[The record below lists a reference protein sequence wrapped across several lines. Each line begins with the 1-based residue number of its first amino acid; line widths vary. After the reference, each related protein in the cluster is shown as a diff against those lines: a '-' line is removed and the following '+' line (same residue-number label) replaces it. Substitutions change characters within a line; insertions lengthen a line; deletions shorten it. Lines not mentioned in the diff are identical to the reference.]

1 MLFSKEIEGLHDDG
15 FEGSMN
21 EHHIFKEVFFGN
33 DHGRT
38 SKRCLVTGV
47 INFECDYSRQT
58 EASLYSNS
66 ENSAIKSHVD
76 SCNVKEDS
84 RENFGPGCSS
94 EVCALLRRNDH
105 DKNGKRIKL
114 SIDELS
120 YTRPHSGGILN
131 SSAPLKG
138 VVSCMSQPSSQFVSH
153 AVMCRLVE
161 SSSQGVT
168 SSCYLLK
175 RHSESNSGSDTND
188 RNVSK
193 FRLPSLDGSDEKE
206 VGATKAIAS
215 PVSQESFVTKLLIT
229 SPSTT
234 LAHPPGSLQCD
245 EERKKPS
252 DVHELVVAKKS
263 PNKDCMKDPRPPLRN
278 QIQNLLRTAGWEI
291 GWRKRGDKCNA
302 AFIYFSPQGG
312 SPVREFR
319 RAWNL
324 CGQSLFAG
332 KNVIVQQDG
341 KKWTDI
347 TDFWSDLSNTII
359 KIEEELTNTV
369 TSAALAHWW
378 YLLDPFANMVFI
390 DKKIGTLREGKVVR
404 ARRSLVM
411 DTSAEGDALLSLKNV
426 DGIGNQFERHLP
438 DWLHDSSLVRES
450 VVINSEGN
458 YFTCNESCSNGI
470 SANFGQ
476 LHKGAVKALKGVSVY
491 LCDEK
496 CTCSRDTVSGTGTR
510 DREMSGNKRNG
521 QDLSSTQACG
531 ADSTSDHSTCCL
543 FDVPIASGNPNTMIG
558 RSGTASPHQ
567 DGDRNSPSR
576 DKHWSD
582 HGKARALEIGKTVS
596 MHSSGGGK
604 SFSGE
609 AYDQVENQLK
619 GSLDN
624 HLNCRNDDLTQ
635 SNERDTYAPLGTCLD
650 SVSCRPSLVE
660 DSCLEDEDDT
670 ELRQHSELIGKVS
683 GLCVEA
689 SNFEMN
695 GTSSVADATWKRKAL
710 KKSKRISEIKL
721 ATLCK
726 NDRLGL
732 SINKGVG
739 HDIDENIIWSGSGE
753 IKECCATNVGS
764 DRRFEKAFVCS
775 LQHQSKKQSSFR
787 KFKHSIHSSEKF
799 NPFSQCSEHSKEF
812 NYGNIADDTSMHIK
826 IDSVDPGTSRQDM
839 KSDIPTTQNENGQ
852 KGSITCQ
859 LKDDDLLISAV
870 IKNKTFRSTT
880 KLSTRKNKI
889 LRKSKNQRGSCRLLP
904 RSMGKGGK
912 HMEGK
917 WFIFGVR
924 TVLSW
929 LIESG
934 VVSFNEVIQYRNS
947 KDDAVVKHG
956 LVTRDGIL
964 CKCCSKVLSVSEF
977 KIHAGFRLNRPCLN
991 LVMESGKLFTLCQLE
1006 AWSAE
1011 YKARKSATRSVQDDE
1026 MDQND
1031 DSCGLCGDGGEL
1043 ICCDNC
1049 PSTFHQACLHV
1060 QFKICHINL
1069 AISVC
1074 SYFEIILSLNIIKG
1088 ISSAACSWQID
1099 CPPPPRYHYPP
1110 PPHIVDLAD
1119 GVEVFGLLIVSI
1131 GFKAK
1136 VHHGALHTLAP
1147 WHPSRLGIVA
1157 LPISEHHGDPARTLG
1172 PSNKILPLRE
1182 ARCLI
1187 PEGLGEDKLWCRV
1200 IKSKYG
1206 ILRGAWR
1213 TKEISHPHG
1222 SGLWKGIMKVW
1233 GDFRLNVSY
1242 QLGNGSKIS
1251 FWNDDWC
1258 SQIPLRDR
1266 FPELFAL
1273 ATNREAL
1280 VADCWVPSPSG
1291 GSWAPLFRRGAQDW
1305 ELEAFV
1311 DFFSALQDVQ
1321 PVSEEEDRWRWK
1333 KQGKG
1338 KFTVTSFYHSL
1349 SGFGDPTFPWKG
1361 IWVGIVPSKV
1371 CFFGWAAAKRAILT
1385 IDNLRRRKMVVIE
1398 WCYMCQRSA
1407 ETTNH
1412 LLLHCDYASE
1422 ELPEGNWYC
1431 SHCTCRICGDV
1442 ANDKEAG
1449 ALKCSQCEHKY
1460 HVACLK
1466 EKGPQQKAAS
1476 EGEPALD
1483 TWFCG
1488 ESCQE
1493 VYLGLQSRIGIV
1505 NILSDGFSWTLLR
1518 CIHGDQRVHSAQRFV
1533 ALKAECNS
1541 KLAVAL
1547 TIMEEC
1553 FLAMVDPRTGIDM
1566 IPHVLY
1572 NWGSEF
1578 ARLNYHGFHTVVL
1591 EKDDVLISVASI
1603 R

>member
-58 EASLYSNS
+58 DVSLYSNS
-66 ENSAIKSHVD
+66 ENSAIKSQVD
-76 SCNVKEDS
+76 SCNVKEDA
-84 RENFGPGCSS
+84 RENFGPGCLS
-94 EVCALLRRNDH
+94 EGCALLMRNDH
-105 DKNGKRIKL
+105 DKNGKRKKL
-114 SIDELS
+114 SVDELS
-120 YTRPHSGGILN
+120 YSRPHSGGILN

-138 VVSCMSQPSSQFVSH
+138 VVSSMSQPSSQFVSH
-153 AVMCRLVE
+153 AVTCRLVE

-175 RHSESNSGSDTND
+175 RHAESNLGSETSD

-193 FRLPSLDGSDEKE
+193 CRLPSLDGSDEKE

-215 PVSQESFVTKLLIT
+215 PVSQESFVTKLLVT
-229 SPSTT
+229 SPSATV
-234 LAHPPGSLQCD
+234 ANPPGSLQCD

-263 PNKDCMKDPRPPLRN
+263 SNKDSMKDPRPPLRN
-278 QIQNLLRTAGWEI
+278 QIQNLLRAAGWEI
-291 GWRKRGDKCNA
+291 GRRKRGDKSNA

-319 RAWNL
+319 KAWNL

-332 KNVIVQQDG
+332 KNVIVQEDG
-341 KKWTDI
+341 KQWTNI

-359 KIEEELTNTV
+359 KIEEELSNTV
-369 TSAALAHWW
+369 TSAALAHRW

-404 ARRSLVM
+404 PRRSLVI

-426 DGIGNQFERHLP
+426 DSIGNQSERHSP

-458 YFTCNESCSNGI
+458 YFACNETCGNRI
-470 SANFGQ
+470 SANFDQ
-476 LHKGAVKALKGVSVY
+476 LHKGAVKARKGVSVY
-491 LCDEK
+491 LYDEK
-496 CTCSRDTVSGTGTR
+496 RTCSRDTVSGTGNR
-510 DREMSGNKRNG
+510 HREMSGNKRNG
-521 QDLSSTQACG
+521 QDPSSSQACG

-543 FDVPIASGNPNTMIG
+543 FYVPIASGNPNTMIG
-558 RSGTASPHQ
+558 RSGTASPRQ
-567 DGDRNSPSR
+567 DSDRNSPSR
-576 DKHWSD
+576 DRHGSD
-582 HGKARALEIGKTVS
+582 HGKARSLEIGKPIS
-596 MHSSGGGK
+596 MGSSGGGK

-609 AYDQVENQLK
+609 VYDVENQLK

-624 HLNCRNDDLTQ
+624 HLYCRNDLAQ
-635 SNERDTYAPLGTCLD
+635 SNERDTCAPLGTCLD

-660 DSCLEDEDDT
+660 DSFLEDEDDT
-670 ELRQHSELIGKVS
+670 EVMQHADLIGKFS
-683 GLCVEA
+683 GLCDEA

-695 GTSSVADATWKRKAL
+695 GTSSVANATCKRKAL
-710 KKSKRISEIKL
+710 KKSKEISEVKL
-721 ATLCK
+721 ATLCQ

-739 HDIDENIIWSGSGE
+739 HGIDENIIRLGYGE
-753 IKECCATNVGS
+753 IKECFTTNVGS

-775 LQHQSKKQSSFR
+775 SQHQIEKQSRFR
-787 KFKHSIHSSEKF
+787 KFKHSTHSSEKF
-799 NPFSQCSEHSKEF
+799 NPYSQCSEHSKEF
-812 NYGNIADDTSMHIK
+812 NYVNVADDTSMHVK
-826 IDSVDPGTSRQDM
+826 IDSLDPETSRQDM
-839 KSDIPTTQNENGQ
+839 KSDIPATQNENGQ
-852 KGSITCQ
+852 KRSFTCQ

-880 KLSTRKNKI
+880 KQSTRKKKT

-934 VVSFNEVIQYRNS
+934 VVSLNEVIQYRNS
-947 KDDAVVKHG
+947 KDDTVVKHG

-964 CKCCSKVLSVSEF
+964 CKCCSKVLSVSDF

-991 LVMESGKLFTLCQLE
+991 LVMESGKPFTLCQLE

-1011 YKARKSATRSVQDDE
+1011 YKARKSATRAVQDDE

-1031 DSCGLCGDGGEL
+1031 DSCGLCGDGGQL

-1060 QFKICHINL
+1060 Q
-1069 AISVC
+1069 
-1074 SYFEIILSLNIIKG
+1074 
-1088 ISSAACSWQID
+1088 
-1099 CPPPPRYHYPP
+1099 
-1110 PPHIVDLAD
+1110 
-1119 GVEVFGLLIVSI
+1119 
-1131 GFKAK
+1131 
-1136 VHHGALHTLAP
+1136 
-1147 WHPSRLGIVA
+1147 
-1157 LPISEHHGDPARTLG
+1157 
-1172 PSNKILPLRE
+1172 
-1182 ARCLI
+1182 
-1187 PEGLGEDKLWCRV
+1187 
-1200 IKSKYG
+1200 
-1206 ILRGAWR
+1206 
-1213 TKEISHPHG
+1213 
-1222 SGLWKGIMKVW
+1222 
-1233 GDFRLNVSY
+1233 
-1242 QLGNGSKIS
+1242 
-1251 FWNDDWC
+1251 
-1258 SQIPLRDR
+1258 
-1266 FPELFAL
+1266 
-1273 ATNREAL
+1273 
-1280 VADCWVPSPSG
+1280 
-1291 GSWAPLFRRGAQDW
+1291 
-1305 ELEAFV
+1305 
-1311 DFFSALQDVQ
+1311 
-1321 PVSEEEDRWRWK
+1321 
-1333 KQGKG
+1333 
-1338 KFTVTSFYHSL
+1338 
-1349 SGFGDPTFPWKG
+1349 
-1361 IWVGIVPSKV
+1361 
-1371 CFFGWAAAKRAILT
+1371 
-1385 IDNLRRRKMVVIE
+1385 
-1398 WCYMCQRSA
+1398 
-1407 ETTNH
+1407 
-1412 LLLHCDYASE
+1412 

-1442 ANDKEAG
+1442 ANDKEASKSPG

-1466 EKGPQQKAAS
+1466 ERGPQQKAAS
-1476 EGEPALD
+1476 EVEAASD

-1493 VYLGLQSRIGIV
+1493 IYLGLQSRIGIV
-1505 NILSDGFSWTLLR
+1505 NIISDGFSWTLLR
-1518 CIHGDQRVHSAQRFV
+1518 CVHGDQRVHSAQRFV

-1603 R
+1603 RIHGVRVAEMPLIATCSRYRRQGMCRRLMNSIEEMLRSVKVEQLVISAIPSLVETWITGFGFQPLEDNERRSQSNINLMVFPGTVWLKKPMFENQACNQEEGTIGSGHTSPSSSDDPTETNACAAGGPTVDFTRQCNSNSSPKEVSEIDQSNGNSSPKGLAKFDQSNGNSLKEVSIDQDGILRENFSSLSCQEPASTLGGFQLEMVSHVESVAMYDERELSSDELLQTEVMLQDNEK

>member
-15 FEGSMN
+15 FEGSIN

-58 EASLYSNS
+58 EASLYLNS

-94 EVCALLRRNDH
+94 EGCALLRRNDH

-120 YTRPHSGGILN
+120 YSRPHSGGILN

-138 VVSCMSQPSSQFVSH
+138 VVSGMSQPSSQFVSH

-175 RHSESNSGSDTND
+175 RHAESNSGSDISD
-188 RNVSK
+188 RNVLK

-206 VGATKAIAS
+206 VGATKAVAS
-215 PVSQESFVTKLLIT
+215 PVTQESFVTKLLIT

-252 DVHELVVAKKS
+252 DVHELVVAKES
-263 PNKDCMKDPRPPLRN
+263 PNKDFMKDPRPPLRN

-291 GWRKRGDKCNA
+291 GRRKRGDKCNA

-426 DGIGNQFERHLP
+426 DGIGNQFERHSP

-458 YFTCNESCSNGI
+458 YFTCNELCSNGI

-576 DKHWSD
+576 DKHGSD

-596 MHSSGGGK
+596 MRFSGGGK

-609 AYDQVENQLK
+609 TYDQVENQLK

-695 GTSSVADATWKRKAL
+695 CTSSVADATWKRKAL

-732 SINKGVG
+732 SINKVVG

-889 LRKSKNQRGSCRLLP
+889 LRKSKNQRGHCRLLP

-912 HMEGK
+912 HTEGM

-1060 QFKICHINL
+1060 Q
-1069 AISVC
+1069 
-1074 SYFEIILSLNIIKG
+1074 
-1088 ISSAACSWQID
+1088 
-1099 CPPPPRYHYPP
+1099 
-1110 PPHIVDLAD
+1110 
-1119 GVEVFGLLIVSI
+1119 
-1131 GFKAK
+1131 
-1136 VHHGALHTLAP
+1136 
-1147 WHPSRLGIVA
+1147 
-1157 LPISEHHGDPARTLG
+1157 
-1172 PSNKILPLRE
+1172 
-1182 ARCLI
+1182 
-1187 PEGLGEDKLWCRV
+1187 
-1200 IKSKYG
+1200 
-1206 ILRGAWR
+1206 
-1213 TKEISHPHG
+1213 
-1222 SGLWKGIMKVW
+1222 
-1233 GDFRLNVSY
+1233 
-1242 QLGNGSKIS
+1242 
-1251 FWNDDWC
+1251 
-1258 SQIPLRDR
+1258 
-1266 FPELFAL
+1266 
-1273 ATNREAL
+1273 
-1280 VADCWVPSPSG
+1280 
-1291 GSWAPLFRRGAQDW
+1291 
-1305 ELEAFV
+1305 
-1311 DFFSALQDVQ
+1311 
-1321 PVSEEEDRWRWK
+1321 
-1333 KQGKG
+1333 
-1338 KFTVTSFYHSL
+1338 
-1349 SGFGDPTFPWKG
+1349 
-1361 IWVGIVPSKV
+1361 
-1371 CFFGWAAAKRAILT
+1371 
-1385 IDNLRRRKMVVIE
+1385 
-1398 WCYMCQRSA
+1398 
-1407 ETTNH
+1407 
-1412 LLLHCDYASE
+1412 

-1442 ANDKEAG
+1442 ANDKGASKSPG

-1466 EKGPQQKAAS
+1466 EKGPQQKPAS
-1476 EGEPALD
+1476 EGEPASD

-1488 ESCQE
+1488 ENCQK

-1553 FLAMVDPRTGIDM
+1553 FLAMVDLRTGIDM

-1603 R
+1603 RIHGVRVAEMPLIATCSRYRRQGMCRRLMNSIEETLRSVKVEQLVISAIPSLVETWITGFGFQPLEDNERRSLSNINLMVFPGTVWLKKPMFENQACNQEEGSGHASTSSFDAPTEIGVYTGGGPTVDLARQCIGNSSPKEVAKIDQSNGNSSPKEVAKIDQSNGNSPKKEVAKISQANGNSTPKEIAIDQGGTLHENFLNLSCQEPASTVGGSQSEMVCHVKSVAMYDERELSSDKLLQKEFMLQDNEK